1 MADFEEQ
8 ALLSLAVQT
17 QVYEIAAHLV
27 EKGAVP
33 DETLCFFGREEVDD
47 LLHNVPLL
55 QRAQILPVRWEGRPD
70 ISKALHI
77 SLLQPRFFR
86 WILEI
91 PAHLAQSRRQLLA
104 DVRVSVKEVADDDV
118 CANV

>member
-33 DETLCFFGREEVDD
+33 DETLCFFGREEV
-47 LLHNVPLL
+47 V
-55 QRAQILPVRWEGRPD
+55 
-70 ISKALHI
+70 
-77 SLLQPRFFR
+77 
-86 WILEI
+86 
-91 PAHLAQSRRQLLA
+91 
-104 DVRVSVKEVADDDV
+104 
-118 CANV
+118 